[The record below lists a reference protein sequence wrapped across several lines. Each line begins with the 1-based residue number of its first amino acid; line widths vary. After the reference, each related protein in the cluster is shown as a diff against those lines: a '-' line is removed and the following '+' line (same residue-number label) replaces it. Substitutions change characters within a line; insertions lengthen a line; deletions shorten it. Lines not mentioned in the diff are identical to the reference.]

1 MGETYPYSLS
11 AICIQSTAAP
21 GYFGC
26 VNNHLDGGV
35 LINEPIGCCMP
46 YVIGEYGLNVD
57 EKDIVKTVDE
67 PGYKFY
73 ETDYGFCFKYDRPS
87 FGSHYWKI
95 FLGWKFQ
102 NVHGVERCML
112 AFCINPFK

>member
-1 MGETYPYSLS
+1 VTG
-11 AICIQSTAAP
+11 ID
-21 GYFGC
+21 
-26 VNNHLDGGV
+26 VN
-35 LINEPIGCCMP
+35 EA
-46 YVIGEYGLNVD
+46 
-57 EKDIVKTVDE
+57 DIRKTVDE

-87 FGSHYWKI
+87 FGKHYWKI

-102 NVHGVERCML
+102 NVHGTERCML